1 MLRLT
6 SATIRHAA
14 GAVLVAVAGIAP
26 AAAQRTPLAFE
37 VVVESPST
45 IQSALRQLTRAG
57 FACAAVARPSGPV
70 LSTNIAVVMSRRTP
84 ASEAPLA
91 TRAADVKVV
100 HATAGTVEEVER
112 ALNAG
117 AADGYSP
124 CGLTLTAPVYR
135 ESTAY
140 SVVAVLART
149 SAEPTGKAYR
159 VVRSR
164 SRREDW
170 TLLERAAADGFI
182 VSRLASRPDPTP
194 ANTSE
199 IVFLAEKTPET
210 KATRYELAF
219 AGNGPAL
226 EKEIAKAVKS
236 GHCALAA
243 WATAERMSVLLA
255 RPLDGTCTTPHEYEI
270 EESSRFT
277 VNAADGELLALYRVK
292 DGTMGLYD
300 GRNRAIEYST
310 VEGTLVDPF
319 ERIYNPTREHREL
332 RDKIDADGSRGYQ
345 IFDITWRDAG
355 LRGARAVDVILSRPR
370 Q

>member
-6 SATIRHAA
+6 PATIRHAA
-14 GAVLVAVAGIAP
+14 CAVLVAAAGVTP
-26 AAAQRTPLAFE
+26 AIAQRTPVAFE

-45 IQSALRQLTRAG
+45 IQSTLRQLTRDG
-57 FACAAVARPSGPV
+57 FTCAAVARPSGV
-70 LSTNIAVVMSRRTP
+70 ALSTNIAVVLSRRTP
-84 ASEAPLA
+84 PSEAPPA
-91 TRAADVKVV
+91 PRAADIRVV
-100 HATAGTVEEVER
+100 HATAGTVDDVER

-117 AADGYSP
+117 AAEGYSP

-135 ESTAY
+135 ESTPY
-140 SVVAVLART
+140 SVVAVLARA

-170 TLLERAAADGFI
+170 ALLERAAADGFL

-199 IVFLAEKTPET
+199 IVFLAEKTADT
-210 KATRYELAF
+210 KPTRYELAF

-236 GHCALAA
+236 GHCALTA

-270 EESSRFT
+270 DESSRFT
-277 VNAADGELLALYRVK
+277 VNAADGELLALFRIK
-292 DGTMGLYD
+292 DGIMALHD
-300 GRNRAIEYST
+300 GRNRATEYSA
-310 VEGTLVDPF
+310 VEGELVDPF
-319 ERIYNPTREHREL
+319 ERIYNPAREHRAL
-332 RDKIDADGSRGYQ
+332 RDALDADGSRGYR
-345 IFDITWRDAG
+345 ILDITWRDAG
-355 LRGARAVDVILSRPR
+355 RRGTRAVDVILSRPR